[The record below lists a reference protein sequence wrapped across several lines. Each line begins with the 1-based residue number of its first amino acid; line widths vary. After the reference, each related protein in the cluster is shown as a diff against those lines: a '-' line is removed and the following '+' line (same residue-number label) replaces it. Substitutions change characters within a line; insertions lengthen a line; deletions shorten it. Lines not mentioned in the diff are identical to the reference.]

1 MNLLAAGSAVFGGK
15 TKFYINLKHD
25 LIKFVPAERTV
36 YGQAE
41 YSLAKVAGG
50 IEGLA
55 DGIGGINAEN
65 AGRRFQRES
74 LLFDVK

>member
-1 MNLLAAGSAVFGGK
+1 MFPQKGLCTGRLE
-15 TKFYINLKHD
+15 TL
-25 LIKFVPAERTV
+25 
-36 YGQAE
+36 
-41 YSLAKVAGG
+41 LAKVAGG

-55 DGIGGINAEN
+55 DGIGGINAEK

>member
-1 MNLLAAGSAVFGGK
+1 M
-15 TKFYINLKHD
+15 
-25 LIKFVPAERTV
+25 